1 MEVSIDFKDTL
12 LKELVKNLS
21 TKKKIQIGI
30 FGDSGLAEVA
40 QKMEYGA
47 NNQYVKQIDKTL
59 NVPPRS
65 FLEVPISDNL
75 EKEIRLDDEN
85 KIIHEGID
93 YVAEQVKQFYQNL
106 LNYVISPS
114 HSYTAFTYAN
124 KTFVSPYR
132 IIPLHLPLVIVVPL
146 SKYCHYFR
154 QFADHILSFNIQ

>member
-93 YVAEQVKQFYQNL
+93 YVAEQVKQEA
-106 LNYVISPS
+106 LNIVDVTFHNEGYGKWADNDPEWKEYKETHNYNPKVLG
-114 HSYTAFTYAN
+114 YTDKLREN
-124 KTFVSPYR
+124 VKGR
-132 IIPLHLPLVIVVPL
+132 I
-146 SKYCHYFR
+146 K
-154 QFADHILSFNIQ
+154 